1 MPCAGLANR
10 MRAMA
15 SAITVAAERKAL
27 LRIGW
32 KYDYR
37 ALEAPFAA
45 LFDMTQLPPNVEII
59 EMGATPDPAWNSSQE
74 CNSEEAWLAFDK
86 EAPLLRFKSWAAFYG
101 YSSQEWLTALKS
113 LKPHATLEARANSI
127 LLYPLL
133 SIGVHIR
140 RTDHKKSIMR
150 SPSNLFWETMR
161 QAHTVYFYIA
171 SDSDEERKYAAH
183 LFPKRILMHEDA
195 VLERNSITGCECA
208 MVDFLCLSKCKY
220 IIGSYGS
227 SFSEIAAL
235 YGGISYFAIQT

>member
-1 MPCAGLANR
+1 

-15 SAITVAAERKAL
+15 SAITVAVERGAK

-45 LFDMTQLPPNVEII
+45 LFDVTQLPSNVEII
-59 EMGATPDPAWNSSQE
+59 EMGPFPDPAWNSSQE
-74 CNSEEAWLAFDK
+74 CNSEEAWRAFDDITK
-86 EAPLLRFKSWAAFYG
+86 PLLRFKSWAAFYG
-101 YSSQEWLTALKS
+101 YSSSNATPEWLKALQS
-113 LKPHATLEARANSI
+113 LKPNPSLEERANSI

-150 SPSNLFWETMR
+150 SPSTLFWETMR
-161 QAHTVYFYIA
+161 QAHTVYFYVA
-171 SDSDEERKYAAH
+171 SDSNEERAYAAH

-195 VLERNSITGCECA
+195 VLERNSVKGCECA

-235 YGGISYFAIQT
+235 YGNIPYFAIQN